1 MNFQTAEKYL
11 DYVLV
16 PSGLLVLGIYHCWLL
31 IMIIR
36 RPRRT
41 VIGLNIA
48 SRHRWIYHMMG
59 DQQKNGILA
68 VQSLRNNL
76 MASTVLASIAI
87 TLSSLISAV
96 VSNTSSSSKS
106 TSMGYTLREVK
117 YFAVLICFLTAFF
130 CNMQCTRYYAHVSL
144 LVNVPC
150 PEEKDEFTEYV
161 AQKLNRGG
169 LFWSIG
175 LRAFY
180 FAFPLLLWT
189 FGPIPMFACSCL
201 MALVLYFWDT
211 TKSYSGYVR
220 NGFVHEDHGNLDVES
235 IVDSI
240 ESVRSGDS
248 MLYCALLG
256 STKLGSTS
264 DPNFLSPVS

>member
-1 MNFQTAEKYL
+1 MNLQMAEKYL

-31 IMIIR
+31 ITIIR
-36 RPRRT
+36 HPRRT

-59 DQQKNGILA
+59 DPQKNGILA

-106 TSMGYTLREVK
+106 SVGSLREVK

-150 PEEKDEFTEYV
+150 PEEKEEFTEYV
-161 AQKLNRGG
+161 AQKLQRGG

-180 FAFPLLLWT
+180 FSFPLLLWT

-201 MALVLYFWDT
+201 MAVVLYFLDT
-211 TKSYSGYVR
+211 TRSYSRYVH
-220 NGFVHEDHGNLDVES
+220 NGLVHEEHGNLDVES
-235 IVDSI
+235 IGDSI

-264 DPNFLSPVS
+264 DANFLSPLS